1 MHCLV
6 FDVRP
11 QVLYTLVMSKIQL
24 LLLFGGESAEHE
36 VSIRSASNV
45 YDALD
50 KTKYDISLCY
60 IDRGGRWWRTKEVAE
75 RSAADAQLHPALG
88 EGRLIDSAGEGI
100 RPDVIM
106 PILHGPNG
114 EDGSVQGLAR
124 LLHVPVVGCDI
135 LSSAICMDKDVAKRL
150 LSQAGISVVDSVV
163 HRTGQPAPIYDDIR
177 KELGD
182 LLFVKPANLGSSVGV
197 SRVESAAELQAALTE
212 AHKHDHKVIIER
224 AIVGRELEC
233 AVLGNEKPE
242 ASVIG
247 EIMPKET
254 FYSYNAK
261 YATDSQTKTSAD
273 IELPDGL
280 ADEIRELAIRAYTAL
295 ECRGLARVD
304 FFLSEDNTLYINE
317 INTLPGFTS
326 ISMYPQLW
334 RASGTSYTKLLD
346 RLVELALE

>member
-1 MHCLV
+1 MTGILG
-6 FDVRP
+6 F
-11 QVLYTLVMSKIQL
+11 MSKRSI

-45 YDALD
+45 FDALD

-60 IDRGGRWWRTKEVAE
+60 IDRGGQWWHAKEVVE
-75 RSAADAQLHPALG
+75 RSAMDAQLHPVLG
-88 EGRLIDSAGEGI
+88 EGKLIDSAGEGI
-100 RPDVIM
+100 KPDVIL

-114 EDGSVQGLAR
+114 EDGSVQGLAQ
-124 LLHVPVVGCDI
+124 LLHVPIVGCEI
-135 LSSAICMDKDVAKRL
+135 LGSAICMDKDVAKRL
-150 LSQAGISVVDSVV
+150 LSQAGVSVVESVV
-163 HRTGQPAPIYDDIR
+163 HRTGQPVPTYDDVR

-197 SRVESAAELQAALTE
+197 SRVESAEELDAALAE

-224 AIVGRELEC
+224 AITGRELEC

-247 EIMPKET
+247 EIMPEET
-254 FYSYNAK
+254 FYSYEAK
-261 YATDSQTKTSAD
+261 YAADSQTKTSAD
-273 IELPDGL
+273 IELPDGV
-280 ADEIRELAIRAYTAL
+280 ADKIRELAVQAYIAL

-304 FFLSEDNTLYINE
+304 FFLAEDNTLYINE
-317 INTLPGFTS
+317 INTLPGFTN

-334 RASGTSYTKLLD
+334 QASGVSYPALLD